1 MTEKKLNLYTSLFF
15 FLVFIPV
22 LTLLVPTVKWAET
35 RPVLLVSIMGYL
47 VLCFVVLTRYNIP
60 GLFIRHHYVRNSSI
74 FATGRLADPLR
85 ISRRSAAHNAH
96 ILYRLVP
103 FPRHFRV

>member
-47 VLCFVVLTRYNIP
+47 VLC
-60 GLFIRHHYVRNSSI
+60 SS
-74 FATGRLADPLR
+74 
-85 ISRRSAAHNAH
+85 S
-96 ILYRLVP
+96 
-103 FPRHFRV
+103 